1 MNILKKLTLTNLKLN
16 KKRTIVTIIGIIL
29 SVALITALSTLI
41 SSFRESLHEFYIK
54 QRGNYHYAFYDISDD
69 DLKIIKK
76 NNKVESYYLTKGI
89 GYAKIDSKNESKP
102 YVYVL
107 GVNNDDFN
115 SLSIN
120 LIKGRLPK
128 NSNEVLI
135 PKHLSSNGSVYYN
148 IGDEISL
155 DIGDRYSDGYL
166 LNMNNPYNEEEILD
180 TKIHKKYKIVGI
192 IERPI
197 YAIEPYVSPGYT
209 IITNITNDCKHNNIY
224 LRYSKEGIKY
234 RYRVTANI
242 LGINEKVFE
251 DTNGGKKIN
260 YNSDESFDK
269 IKLELDKAKYQY
281 NENSN
286 LIYLET
292 MPMEDQTISMLYTT
306 FIVVA
311 LIIIVTSI
319 FCIKNS
325 FNISITEKIG
335 LYGMLR
341 SVGAT
346 KKQIKKNVLYEG
358 FILSLMGIPLGILS
372 GLLASFILIKISNVL
387 LDNTLTLNLVYSIS
401 IYAILVSI
409 ILSIITI
416 YLSAIKSAKMASNV
430 PPINALRNS
439 SDIKITKKNL
449 KSPKLISK
457 LFGIGGL
464 ISYKN
469 IKRNKKKYKT
479 IVISII
485 VSVSVFIATTTF
497 MNYGFKM
504 TKTEFKD
511 LDYNIKV
518 IVNNIDSN
526 KKSKIESDIL
536 KLDNINNYSLRRD
549 VYKNIDGLK
558 MTDDYKDF
566 LEKSDLSSLVH
577 ISSYGDKTYKE
588 YLNKLNLTYKES
600 FDKVILINKTI
611 ISDESNIKKEIINAN
626 NTIKDNISIIKD
638 NENKINISI
647 IKITDTK
654 PEFSEEEM
662 GSINFI
668 VSDYLMD
675 KLSDSN
681 KFIMYIDSNNADKL
695 ENNLKN
701 LLDKEDY
708 NITNL
713 DKEKKQVNGLVILV
727 SIFLYGFII
736 VIALIGITSVFNTIT
751 TSMEL
756 RSKEFAMLKS
766 VGMTKS
772 EFNKMIRLESIMSG
786 TKALIIGIPIGII
799 LSYLIYL
806 SINSGNSILIYYLPI
821 KGIIISV
828 CAVFIL
834 IILIMQYSLNKIN
847 KQNIIETI
855 RKDNI

>member
-41 SSFRESLHEFYIK
+41 SSFRKSLHEFYIK

-76 NNKVESYYLTKGI
+76 NNKVESYYLTKNI

-128 NSNEVLI
+128 NSNEILI

-242 LGINEKVFE
+242 LGINEKIFE
-251 DTNGGKKIN
+251 DTNGGKKFN

-358 FILSLMGIPLGILS
+358 FILSLIGIPLGILS

-611 ISDESNIKKEIINAN
+611 ISDGSNIKKEIINAN
-626 NTIKDNISIIKD
+626 NTTKDNISIIKD
-638 NENKINISI
+638 NENKINTSI

-821 KGIIISV
+821 KGIIISI

>member
-128 NSNEVLI
+128 NSNEILI

-242 LGINEKVFE
+242 LGINEKIFE
-251 DTNGGKKIN
+251 DTNGGKKFN

-358 FILSLMGIPLGILS
+358 FILSLIGIPLGILS

-588 YLNKLNLTYKES
+588 YWNKLNLTYKES
-600 FDKVILINKTI
+600 FDKVIWINKTI
-611 ISDESNIKKEIINAN
+611 ISDGSNIKKEIINAN
-626 NTIKDNISIIKD
+626 NTTKDNISIIKD
-638 NENKINISI
+638 NENKINTSI

-806 SINSGNSILIYYLPI
+806 SINSGNSILIY
-821 KGIIISV
+821 
-828 CAVFIL
+828 
-834 IILIMQYSLNKIN
+834 
-847 KQNIIETI
+847 
-855 RKDNI
+855 

>member
-251 DTNGGKKIN
+251 DTNGGKKFN

>member
-251 DTNGGKKIN
+251 DTNGGKKFN

-566 LEKSDLSSLVH
+566 LEKFDLSSLVH

>member
-1 MNILKKLTLTNLKLN
+1 
-16 KKRTIVTIIGIIL
+16 
-29 SVALITALSTLI
+29 
-41 SSFRESLHEFYIK
+41 
-54 QRGNYHYAFYDISDD
+54 
-69 DLKIIKK
+69 
-76 NNKVESYYLTKGI
+76 
-89 GYAKIDSKNESKP
+89 
-102 YVYVL
+102 
-107 GVNNDDFN
+107 
-115 SLSIN
+115 
-120 LIKGRLPK
+120 
-128 NSNEVLI
+128 
-135 PKHLSSNGSVYYN
+135 
-148 IGDEISL
+148 
-155 DIGDRYSDGYL
+155 
-166 LNMNNPYNEEEILD
+166 
-180 TKIHKKYKIVGI
+180 
-192 IERPI
+192 
-197 YAIEPYVSPGYT
+197 
-209 IITNITNDCKHNNIY
+209 
-224 LRYSKEGIKY
+224 
-234 RYRVTANI
+234 
-242 LGINEKVFE
+242 
-251 DTNGGKKIN
+251 
-260 YNSDESFDK
+260 
-269 IKLELDKAKYQY
+269 
-281 NENSN
+281 
-286 LIYLET
+286 

-736 VIALIGITSVFNTIT
+736 VIALIGITSVFNAIT

>member
-251 DTNGGKKIN
+251 DTNGGKKFN

-358 FILSLMGIPLGILS
+358 FILSLM
-372 GLLASFILIKISNVL
+372 VYH
-387 LDNTLTLNLVYSIS
+387 LVY
-401 IYAILVSI
+401 YQ
-409 ILSIITI
+409 
-416 YLSAIKSAKMASNV
+416 
-430 PPINALRNS
+430 
-439 SDIKITKKNL
+439 
-449 KSPKLISK
+449 
-457 LFGIGGL
+457 
-464 ISYKN
+464 
-469 IKRNKKKYKT
+469 
-479 IVISII
+479 
-485 VSVSVFIATTTF
+485 
-497 MNYGFKM
+497 
-504 TKTEFKD
+504 
-511 LDYNIKV
+511 
-518 IVNNIDSN
+518 
-526 KKSKIESDIL
+526 
-536 KLDNINNYSLRRD
+536 
-549 VYKNIDGLK
+549 VY
-558 MTDDYKDF
+558 
-566 LEKSDLSSLVH
+566 
-577 ISSYGDKTYKE
+577 
-588 YLNKLNLTYKES
+588 
-600 FDKVILINKTI
+600 
-611 ISDESNIKKEIINAN
+611 
-626 NTIKDNISIIKD
+626 
-638 NENKINISI
+638 
-647 IKITDTK
+647 
-654 PEFSEEEM
+654 
-662 GSINFI
+662 
-668 VSDYLMD
+668 
-675 KLSDSN
+675 
-681 KFIMYIDSNNADKL
+681 
-695 ENNLKN
+695 
-701 LLDKEDY
+701 
-708 NITNL
+708 
-713 DKEKKQVNGLVILV
+713 
-727 SIFLYGFII
+727 
-736 VIALIGITSVFNTIT
+736 
-751 TSMEL
+751 
-756 RSKEFAMLKS
+756 
-766 VGMTKS
+766 
-772 EFNKMIRLESIMSG
+772 
-786 TKALIIGIPIGII
+786 
-799 LSYLIYL
+799 
-806 SINSGNSILIYYLPI
+806 
-821 KGIIISV
+821 
-828 CAVFIL
+828 
-834 IILIMQYSLNKIN
+834 
-847 KQNIIETI
+847 
-855 RKDNI
+855 